1 MSFENR
7 RLAKHIRGGLRRG
20 RISVRSFV
28 VAIAWT
34 SATFEHTWTSVAAF
48 AGVGASRTVSDLRV
62 TSGENEEGEPRE
74 RNRLERFGL
83 AFRFQSPA
91 RFAVTCGAPVNAA
104 AASRARRTVGGP
116 RVAFGLRH
124 RSPSVDVERRSARKH
139 VPRVITSPPSLRRRG
154 SANGGS
160 GETTHEAN
168 DKTNE
173 RRREGDISDGRTCE
187 PTRGDGI
194 VREGGDR
201 RATETEF
208 ARGEETRVAS
218 GHRSREKT
226 RERVPIPRKE
236 SLEKTRSL
244 DAPLQCSG
252 SAVPRSRFALI
263 SLVCWP
269 NARSIFLLKCSLR
282 SLMCVTSR
290 SS

>member
-1 MSFENR
+1 M
-7 RLAKHIRGGLRRG
+7 
-20 RISVRSFV
+20 
-28 VAIAWT
+28 
-34 SATFEHTWTSVAAF
+34 
-48 AGVGASRTVSDLRV
+48 
-62 TSGENEEGEPRE
+62 
-74 RNRLERFGL
+74 
-83 AFRFQSPA
+83 
-91 RFAVTCGAPVNAA
+91 TCGAPVNAA

-139 VPRVITSPPSLRRRG
+139 VPGVITSPPSLRRRG

-173 RRREGDISDGRTCE
+173 RRREGDISDGQTCE

-218 GHRSREKT
+218 GYRSREKS
-226 RERVPIPRKE
+226 RERTPVPRKD
-236 SLEKTRSL
+236 SRAGTDPAKRVARKDSL

-252 SAVPRSRFALI
+252 RAVPRSRFALI

-282 SLMCVTSR
+282 SLMCVTSL